1 MILTEDQSIQL
12 ACILIEA
19 SEENG
24 VSETKEGLVSKIK
37 GVLDR
42 AIKWIKEKLQK
53 LTSFIKE
60 KFSKVSNFLLKPIKK
75 LLKNSKFVKE
85 FQRSYKE
92 KNLNEVKD
100 GPIKEYF
107 NNLKGINNEIRS
119 LVSIIKEVSKVA
131 NSGRK
136 HNALEYSK
144 EKLDEA
150 VTELGELLE
159 KYDEV
164 SKNFNE
170 YYRSESSNMVLT
182 SIDSIKVAVDAID
195 EMIQRP
201 EEIRK
206 FLVDHH
212 TTLRKLRA
220 GIDNSNNENNYAYT
234 SKLAYGLGKFSSGMV
249 NFLTSAFSKAVSILK
264 MLVSPLLKFFKKK
277 KTEIKSTGG
286 SSENLP
292 AIA

>member
-1 MILTEDQSIQL
+1 MILTEEQSIQL

-24 VSETKEGLVSKIK
+24 NPETKEGLVSKIK

-42 AIKWIKEKLQK
+42 VNNWIKEKLHK
-53 LTSFIKE
+53 LTTFIKE
-60 KFSKVSNFLLKPIKK
+60 KFSKVANLLLKPVKK
-75 LLKNSKFVKE
+75 LLNNSKFVKE

-107 NNLKGINNEIRS
+107 NNLKDINNEIKS
-119 LVSIIKEVSKVA
+119 LSSVIKEVSKA
-131 NSGRK
+131 AASGGK

-144 EKLDEA
+144 EKLDEV
-150 VTELGELLE
+150 VTELGKLLE
-159 KYDEV
+159 KYDET

-170 YYRSESSNMVLT
+170 YYRSESSYAVHT
-182 SIDSIKVAVDAID
+182 SIESIRVAID
-195 EMIQRP
+195 ALDEMFHRP
-201 EEIRK
+201 EELRK
-206 FLVDHH
+206 FLADHH
-212 TTLRKLRA
+212 KTLIKMKDD
-220 GIDNSNNENNYAYT
+220 IDNSNKENTYAYT

-249 NFLTSAFSKAVSILK
+249 NFFTSAFSKAVSILK
-264 MLVSPLLKFFKKK
+264 MLAAPLLKFFKKK
-277 KTEIKSTGG
+277 KAETQSTGG

-292 AIA
+292 AIV